1 MLKMPVFTV
10 FMVLMAFAVTNSASA
25 EISVQACGKPAE
37 AKLNPNPD
45 GVYCNIHNRRFDY
58 TEENVKFRKLMEE
71 RRKNYLAPGLQATQ
85 QYKNELK
92 ARHGSIQTG
101 QSGTETSE
109 SEAFGPAIN
118 Q

>member
-1 MLKMPVFTV
+1 MSKMPVLTV
-10 FMVLMAFAVTNSASA
+10 FMVLMAFATINGASA
-25 EISVQACGKPAE
+25 EISMQVCGKPAD

-45 GVYCNIHNRRFDY
+45 GVYCNIHSRRFDY
-58 TEENVKFRKLMEE
+58 TEEDVKFRKLMEE

-101 QSGTETSE
+101 QSGIEPE
-109 SEAFGPAIN
+109 SEAFGPTIN

>member
-1 MLKMPVFTV
+1 MFKTLIFSVSL
-10 FMVLMAFAVTNSASA
+10 VLMAFATINSASA

-45 GVYCNIHNRRFDY
+45 GSYCNIHSRRFDY
-58 TEENVKFRKLMEE
+58 TEEDMEFRKVMEE
-71 RRKNYLAPGLQATQ
+71 RRKNYLAPSLQATQ

-92 ARHGSIQTG
+92 ARHGSIQAG
-101 QSGTETSE
+101 QSGTEPE
-109 SEAFGPAIN
+109 NEAFGPAIN